1 MHLPRGLQ
9 SASIGKVWRKPALN
23 AVTKKLGLLMAWTKH
38 PAHIAT
44 LSVWLGLAACGLGA
58 RAEAAGPGDF
68 YAGKSIDVIVGYSA
82 GGSYDAYARLVGR
95 FIGSHV
101 PGQPRVIIRQM
112 AGGGSRIAANHVF
125 NVAPRDGTVLATADQ
140 AMPVQQAV
148 GDPDIKFDTSQL
160 NWIGNPTADNNLLAV
175 WHTANIR
182 TLDDIRAREVVLG
195 ATGINTSSQYAQAL
209 NSIAGTKFKIVLGYP
224 GASEMGLAMEKG
236 EIMSHTA
243 PWAAWKAAH
252 PDWIR
257 DKKINIIFQVGL
269 LRSRELPDVPLLMDY
284 AKNDLDRSAL
294 QLFSAAAT
302 IGRPLFSTPFT
313 PRERIDAL
321 RRAFDATMEDPE
333 FRKAAQQSGMDIDP
347 VSGEELQKIVSK
359 IVAAPKEVTQRLSS
373 IITLPDQRKN

>member
-1 MHLPRGLQ
+1 M
-9 SASIGKVWRKPALN
+9 LN
-23 AVTKKLGLLMAWTKH
+23 AVTNKLGLLMAWTKH
-38 PAHIAT
+38 PARILT
-44 LSVWLGLAACGLGA
+44 LSVWLALAVCSLGG
-58 RAEAAGPGDF
+58 RAEAAGPADF
-68 YAGKSIDVIVGYSA
+68 YTGKSIDVIVGYSA

-321 RRAFDATMEDPE
+321 RRAFDETMEDPE

-347 VSGEELQKIVSK
+347 VSGEELQKIVTK
-359 IVAAPKEVTQRLSS
+359 IVASPKEVSQRLSS

>member
-1 MHLPRGLQ
+1 MPG
-9 SASIGKVWRKPALN
+9 P
-23 AVTKKLGLLMAWTKH
+23 GLLARRT
-38 PAHIAT
+38 AHAVWFGFAAT
-44 LSVWLGLAACGLGA
+44 AFGATASAADVA
-58 RAEAAGPGDF
+58 DF
-68 YAGKSIDVIVGYSA
+68 YAGKSIDIVIGYSA

-95 FIGSHV
+95 FIGPHV
-101 PGQPRVIIRQM
+101 PGKPRVVIRQM

-148 GDPDIKFDTSQL
+148 GDPDIKFDTSLL
-160 NWIGNPTADNNLLAV
+160 NWIGNPTADNNLLVV
-175 WHTANIR
+175 WHTANVR
-182 TLDDIRAREVVLG
+182 TLDDIRRKEVVLG

-236 EIMSHTA
+236 EIHSHTA

-269 LRSRELPDVPLLMDY
+269 HPSRELPDVPLIMDY
-284 AKNDLDRSAL
+284 ATNDLDRAAL
-294 QLFSAAAT
+294 RLFSAAAT

-313 PRERIDAL
+313 PPERIDAL
-321 RRAFDATMEDPE
+321 RRAFDATVRDPE
-333 FRKAAQQSGMDIDP
+333 FVKAAQQSGMDIDP
-347 VSGEELQKIVSK
+347 VPGEELQKIVK
-359 IVAAPKEVTQRLSS
+359 DIVAAPKEVTQRLSA
-373 IITLPDQRKN
+373 IIALPDQRKN